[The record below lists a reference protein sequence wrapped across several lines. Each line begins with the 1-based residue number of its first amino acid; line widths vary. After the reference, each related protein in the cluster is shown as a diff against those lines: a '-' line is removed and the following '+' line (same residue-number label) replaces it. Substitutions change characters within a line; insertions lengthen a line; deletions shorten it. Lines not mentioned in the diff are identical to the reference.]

1 MDIYTSIKITST
13 PPPKKKERKTNVTS
27 HLKTTLIEI

>member
-1 MDIYTSIKITST
+1 MDFYTSIKITST
-13 PPPKKKERKTNVTS
+13 PQKKKERKTNVTS